1 MTLRAKDEE
10 RDPAGSGGTPGAIG
24 ALRVEEA
31 LRLALEAAPR
41 PKAERVPLVRALGRV
56 LAEEAR
62 ARVDQPPFDKS
73 AMDGF
78 AHSSPL
84 PAPEGPWRVTGLAA
98 AGSSR
103 LPPLGPREC
112 VRIMTGAMV
121 PPGTAAVQRVEWTEA
136 LSPPPPGFRY
146 SATVRFTRAEEA
158 DNLVRRAANQRAG
171 ELLFGPRVLRPQDI
185 GILASSGYDEIL
197 VAERPRVA
205 VLSTGDEL
213 ASPGSPL
220 VPGAVYDS
228 NGPLLAAL
236 ALDCG
241 CDASFLGI
249 AKDDEDSLLRAIE
262 SALRGRDVLIV
273 SGGVSM
279 GDFDRVPRA
288 LARAGVEEVFHGL
301 AMRPGKPVLFGTRR
315 SGAGAGARA
324 SAAAFGLPG
333 NPVSSFVA
341 FEMLVRPYLAA
352 RSGLAWKPRS
362 VGARL
367 AAAVARGDT
376 DREEYLPA
384 RLERGAEG
392 LPSVRPLEYRGS
404 SMLSVLG
411 EADCLIGIAIGVG
424 GMAEGSVVDARLVR
438 P

>member
-1 MTLRAKDEE
+1 MTLRAKNEE
-10 RDPAGSGGTPGAIG
+10 GDPAESGGAIG

-31 LRLALEAAPR
+31 LRLALEAAPPPR
-41 PKAERVPLVRALGRV
+41 TERVPLERALGRA

-78 AHSSPL
+78 AHSSSL

-98 AGSSR
+98 AGASR
-103 LPPLGPREC
+103 LPPLGPGEC

-121 PPGTAAVQRVEWTEA
+121 PPGTAAVQRIEWTEA
-136 LSPPPPGFRY
+136 LSPPGPGLLY
-146 SATVRFTRAEEA
+146 SALVRFTRAEEA

-171 ELLFGPRVLRPQDI
+171 ELLFGARVLRPQDI

-220 VPGAVYDS
+220 GPGAVYDS
-228 NGPLLAAL
+228 NGPLLAAQ

-241 CDASFLGI
+241 CDASFLGV

-262 SALRGRDVLIV
+262 AALQGRDVLIV

-288 LARAGVEEVFHGL
+288 LVRAGVEEVFHGL
-301 AMRPGKPVLFGTRR
+301 AMRPGKPVFFGTRR
-315 SGAGAGARA
+315 GGAGARA

-367 AAAVARGDT
+367 AAAVSRGET

-411 EADCLIGIAIGVG
+411 EADCLIGIAIGVE

>member
-1 MTLRAKDEE
+1 MTLRAKGEE
-10 RDPAGSGGTPGAIG
+10 RDPAESGRILGAIG

-41 PKAERVPLVRALGRV
+41 PKAERVPLGNALGRV

-73 AMDGF
+73 TMDGF
-78 AHSSPL
+78 AHASPL
-84 PAPEGPWRVTGLAA
+84 PAPEGPWRVIGLAA

-103 LPPLGPREC
+103 LPALGPGEC
-112 VRIMTGAMV
+112 VRIMTGAIV
-121 PPGTAAVQRVEWTEA
+121 PPGTEAVQRVEWTEA
-136 LSPPPPGFRY
+136 LSPPSPGLGY
-146 SATVRFTRAEEA
+146 SALVRFTRAEEA
-158 DNLVRRAANQRAG
+158 DNLVRRAANRRAG
-171 ELLFGPRVLRPQDI
+171 ELLLGPRVLGPQDI
-185 GILASSGYDEIL
+185 GILASSGYEGIL

-213 ASPGSPL
+213 ATPGSPL
-220 VPGAVYDS
+220 GPGAVYDS
-228 NGPLLAAL
+228 NGPQLAAQ
-236 ALDCG
+236 AMDCG

-249 AKDDEDSLLRAIE
+249 ARDDEDSLFRAFE
-262 SALRGRDVLIV
+262 AALRGRDVLIV

-279 GDFDRVPRA
+279 GDFDCVPRA
-288 LARAGVEEVFHGL
+288 LARAGIEEVFHGL
-301 AMRPGKPVLFGTRR
+301 AMKPGKPVFFGTRR
-315 SGAGAGARA
+315 RGAGARA
-324 SAAAFGLPG
+324 SAAVFGLPG

-352 RSGLAWKPRS
+352 RSGLAWKPRI

-367 AAAVARGDT
+367 ASAVTRKES
-376 DREEYLPA
+376 DRHEFLPA
-384 RLERGAEG
+384 RLEPGADG
-392 LPSVRPLEYRGS
+392 LPSVRPLEYKGS

-411 EADCLIGIAIGVG
+411 EADCLLSIAIGVEG
-424 GMAEGSVVDARLVR
+424 LEEGSVVNARLVR